1 MCPQRFVAEVT
12 DKDTNVDEMSQRAG
26 VVTGA
31 AQGIGLSI
39 ARALVREGANVVIA
53 DIDDE
58 AATRAADELNAIG
71 PGSAFGMRC
80 DVTSEQDVAG
90 VAAACSERSGAV
102 DFWVNNAGV
111 TRDKTLRNM
120 TLQDFRTV
128 LDVHVVGAWLGIRA
142 AAEVMRE
149 QKRGTIV
156 NISSISGKV
165 GNAGQTNY
173 SAAKAGL
180 IGMTKAA
187 AKELARYGIRVNA
200 VQPGLVRTAMTEA
213 MKPEI
218 YESRVAEIP
227 LGRAGEPDEVA
238 EVVLFLL
245 SERSSYM
252 TGTVL
257 EISGG
262 RHM

>member
-1 MCPQRFVAEVT
+1 M
-12 DKDTNVDEMSQRAG
+12 DEMKGRAG

-39 ARALVREGANVVIA
+39 ARVLVREGGAVVVS
-53 DIDDE
+53 DIDE
-58 AATRAADELNAIG
+58 AAAVRSAEELSSEG
-71 PGSAFGMRC
+71 PGEAFAVRA
-80 DVTSEQDVAG
+80 DVTSEADVAALAG
-90 VAAACSERSGAV
+90 QCVERTGRL

-120 TLQDFRTV
+120 TLDDFRIV
-128 LDVHVVGAWLGIRA
+128 LDTHLVGGWLGIRA

-149 QKRGTIV
+149 RKSGTIV

-165 GNAGQTNY
+165 GNPGQTNY

-180 IGMTKAA
+180 VGMTKAA
-187 AKELARYGIRVNA
+187 AKELARYGVRVNA

-213 MKPEI
+213 MKPEVWA
-218 YESRVAEIP
+218 SRLAEIP
-227 LGRAGEPDEVA
+227 LGRAGEPAEVA

-245 SERSSYM
+245 SDRSSYM

-257 EISGG
+257 EIGGG

>member
-1 MCPQRFVAEVT
+1 M
-12 DKDTNVDEMSQRAG
+12 DEMTGRAG

-39 ARALVREGANVVIA
+39 ARALVREGATVVIA
-53 DIDDE
+53 DLDGD
-58 AATRAADELNAIG
+58 AADRSAAELTATGPGKAIG
-71 PGSAFGMRC
+71 VRAN
-80 DVTSEQDVAG
+80 VTSEED
-90 VAAACSERSGAV
+90 VAAAADACVQQAGSL
-102 DFWVNNAGV
+102 DFWINNAGV

-120 TLQDFRTV
+120 TLEDFKTV

-142 AAEVMRE
+142 AAAVMRE
-149 QKRGTIV
+149 QKRGGIV

-165 GNAGQTNY
+165 GNPGQTNY

-180 IGMTKAA
+180 VGMTKAA
-187 AKELARYGIRVNA
+187 AKELARYGVRVNA

-213 MKPEI
+213 MKPEV
-218 YESRVAEIP
+218 YASRIAEIP

-245 SERSSYM
+245 SDRSSYM